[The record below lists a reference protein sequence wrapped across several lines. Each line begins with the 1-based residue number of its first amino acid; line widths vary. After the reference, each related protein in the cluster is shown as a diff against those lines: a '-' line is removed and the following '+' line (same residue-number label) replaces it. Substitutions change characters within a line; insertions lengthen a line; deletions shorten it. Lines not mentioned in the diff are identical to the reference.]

1 MRRLKFYFT
10 LIVLV
15 FFINIQAQKNNVIS
29 ANYYIIKTQ
38 PLFIKLEH
46 SIKLRDDISNCQSNI
61 KFCLD
66 KWVKMWT
73 RNTFNFKKVAYINEE
88 GIVFNT
94 KTSLRIVVWYGF

>member
-46 SIKLRDDISNCQSNI
+46 SIKLRDDISN
-61 KFCLD
+61 
-66 KWVKMWT
+66 
-73 RNTFNFKKVAYINEE
+73 
-88 GIVFNT
+88 
-94 KTSLRIVVWYGF
+94 